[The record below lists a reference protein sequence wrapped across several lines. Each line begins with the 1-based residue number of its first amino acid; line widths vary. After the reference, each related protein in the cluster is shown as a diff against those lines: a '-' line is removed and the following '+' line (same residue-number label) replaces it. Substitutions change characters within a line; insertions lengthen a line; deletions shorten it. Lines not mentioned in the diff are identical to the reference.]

1 MARFMDL
8 PFDVGR
14 SFFWHRENKRY
25 EGFILEHESASMTG
39 HFISSTLCESTT
51 AMGNPSFTCVTM
63 DTFDILWFISPST
76 IDTQRIYIWLNYR
89 LIWNSR
95 NVRLFGDDS
104 PFTILILPVTSQ
116 CEVMI
121 KFEAVIISL
130 HYPFYNPYCRWLHPM
145 IFQFI
150 TVKITINHHKII

>member
-1 MARFMDL
+1 MNALLTNDITSKKRTWICQHDRPWYLL
-8 PFDVGR
+8 PSVNQ
-14 SFFWHRENKRY
+14 SQQWETHHLHALPW
-25 EGFILEHESASMTG
+25 IPLI
-39 HFISSTLCESTT
+39 HFPINH
-51 AMGNPSFTCVTM
+51 GYPK
-63 DTFDILWFISPST
+63 D
-76 IDTQRIYIWLNYR
+76 IYIWLNYR

-104 PFTILILPVTSQ
+104 PFTILIIPVTSQ

-150 TVKITINHHKII
+150 TVKITINHHKINMFLPFIILKSPLITSIIS